1 MFKINNLN
9 VSVNDKNI
17 LNNLNVELPDG
28 QIHVIMGK
36 NGIGKST
43 LCKVIMNYP
52 GYTKKGNIVF
62 NNKDLLKMSTYEI
75 AKEGVMLISQ
85 NPVSIEGVSN
95 AEALRT
101 ALKERNEGTLDIF
114 KFNKEMEEICDKLA
128 LDRSFIHKDINVG
141 ASGGERKKIEL
152 LHMGILKPKFII
164 LDELDSGLD
173 VDSLRITSENIKKY
187 KAENPSTS
195 ILIITHHPKI
205 LEYLHPDYV
214 HIMNNGKIIKT
225 GNYDLAMEVEKN
237 GYNYFKDSNNDITKE
252 VTNE

>member
-152 LHMGILKPKFII
+152 LHMGILKPSFII
-164 LDELDSGLD
+164 LDEIDSGLD
-173 VDSLRITSENIKKY
+173 VDALKVVSNYITNYY
-187 KAENPSTS
+187 KEYKPT
-195 ILIITHHPKI
+195 ILMITHHSNITDLIKPN
-205 LEYLHPDYV
+205 YV
-214 HIMNNGKIIKT
+214 HILDNGKIVKT
-225 GNYDLAMEVEKN
+225 GDYHLAKNIEKEGFN
-237 GYNYFKDSNNDITKE
+237 EANIISKE
-252 VTNE
+252 EENE

>member
-1 MFKINNLN
+1 MLAFRGEKK
-9 VSVNDKNI
+9 KNEV
-17 LNNLNVELPDG
+17 L
-28 QIHVIMGK
+28 QIK
-36 NGIGKST
+36 
-43 LCKVIMNYP
+43 
-52 GYTKKGNIVF
+52 
-62 NNKDLLKMSTYEI
+62 LLM
-75 AKEGVMLISQ
+75 
-85 NPVSIEGVSN
+85 
-95 AEALRT
+95 
-101 ALKERNEGTLDIF
+101 
-114 KFNKEMEEICDKLA
+114 
-128 LDRSFIHKDINVG
+128 
-141 ASGGERKKIEL
+141 
-152 LHMGILKPKFII
+152 PKFII